1 MIRKFLVGVMVALTC
16 IIGSQYASVNAASQM
31 VYGNEEP
38 ALGGI
43 RLGANMDFVRSVYGD
58 PGSVEVHKPHHPLM
72 GSQWIRWMYGD
83 SFGILFSDGY
93 VKAVFTSANNGIK
106 TAKGIHVGQNISEAK
121 KVYPTLEKPYT
132 LYLPKDGTKLTLSRK
147 SRISST
153 PLLEAASIS
162 IISLLPLKFIQL

>member
-16 IIGSQYASVNAASQM
+16 IIGSQYASVNAASH

-43 RLGANMDFVRSVYGD
+43 RLGANMDYVRSVYGD

-106 TAKGIHVGQNISEAK
+106 TEKGIHVGQNISEAK
-121 KVYPTLEKPYT
+121 KVYPTLEKQDDTWYNLWLKRGDVIIFQT
-132 LYLPKDGTKLTLSRK
+132 NKDG
-147 SRISST
+147 
-153 PLLEAASIS
+153 
-162 IISLLPLKFIQL
+162 IIKEINLNR

>member
-43 RLGANMDFVRSVYGD
+43 MLGANMEYVRSVYGD
-58 PGSVEVHKPHHPLM
+58 PGSVEVHEPHHPLM

-121 KVYPTLEKPYT
+121 KVYPTLEKQDDTWYNLWLKRGDVIIFQT
-132 LYLPKDGTKLTLSRK
+132 NKDG
-147 SRISST
+147 
-153 PLLEAASIS
+153 
-162 IISLLPLKFIQL
+162 IIKEINLNR

>member
-43 RLGANMDFVRSVYGD
+43 RLGANMDYVRSVYGD

-121 KVYPTLEKPYT
+121 KVYPTLEKQDDTWYNLWLKRGDVIIFQT
-132 LYLPKDGTKLTLSRK
+132 NKDG
-147 SRISST
+147 
-153 PLLEAASIS
+153 
-162 IISLLPLKFIQL
+162 IIKEINLNR